1 MADAQLWMDAD
12 RASLQRA
19 NRYDEYA
26 NRLYVAR
33 SLTWKSPPTC
43 EPTWKDQFEHALE
56 ASSSLEERPRPD
68 VLNAAIDKIYDELA
82 ELVARRSDRPDSAL
96 EKRISTCFQRLRE
109 LQKQEGDL
117 IRETVKSKLAGSI
130 ASGLDILKRADE
142 IRAKYG
148 SPATTNTP
156 TPDSDVSET

>member
-1 MADAQLWMDAD
+1 MSRGDREEAECNGKRIWDKIRFVFVGKGGDLMADAQLWMDAD

-109 LQKQEGDL
+109 LQKQ
-117 IRETVKSKLAGSI
+117 
-130 ASGLDILKRADE
+130 
-142 IRAKYG
+142 
-148 SPATTNTP
+148 
-156 TPDSDVSET
+156 